1 MTFGMTRLDAL
12 FHTPEAYRLGVADYR
27 VDGRPDYAYQASVLY
42 SDTVTPTRLS
52 LFMVQR
58 NVPGK
63 SIANILRVDRRR
75 CRFAR
80 TEDGIPS

>member
-75 CRFAR
+75 CRFAQ